1 MTESSKHSDSPS
13 NLVQLLCAMQK
24 SLLTWC
30 GGQLQNGGPEGKSA
44 STALISECKFQNI
57 VLYCAVLSCGVLCCV
72 WVVLYCVGLGC
83 VALRCVV
90 FLLCCVVS

>member
-44 STALISECKFQNI
+44 STALISECKFQYI
-57 VLYCAVLSCGVLCCV
+57 VLYCAVLCLGCVVLC
-72 WVVLYCVGLGC
+72 CVGLGC